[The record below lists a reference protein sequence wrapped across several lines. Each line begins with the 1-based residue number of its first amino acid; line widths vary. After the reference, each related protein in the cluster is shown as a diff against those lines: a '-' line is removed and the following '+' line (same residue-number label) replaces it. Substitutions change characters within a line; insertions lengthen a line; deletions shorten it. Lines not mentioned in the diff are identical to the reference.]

1 MEDVKLLSIAIPCYN
16 SEAYME
22 KCIDSLLVGGEEVEI
37 LIVDDGS
44 KDGTTEIADR
54 YQEKYPTI
62 VKAIHQENKGHGGAV
77 NTGVENAT
85 GLYFKVVDSDD
96 WVNPEAYQK
105 ILNVLAE
112 VVRGPKT
119 LDLLISNYV
128 YEKEGAKRKRV
139 MRYAKSLPEGR
150 FFGWDEAKALG
161 KTHYLLMHSLIYRT
175 SLLREC
181 GMKLPE
187 HTFYV
192 DNIYVYKPLPSV
204 RTLYYMDVDFYR
216 YFIGRDDQSVN
227 ERVMISRIDQQIRV
241 NKIMVDAFDLWKI
254 PNRKLRHYMFNYLEI
269 ITVIST
275 IMLIR
280 SGTEENLEKKRELWK
295 YIKEK
300 DIRLFHHLRAGILGN
315 TMNLP
320 GKGGR
325 KISVAAYKLSQK
337 VVGFN

>member
-1 MEDVKLLSIAIPCYN
+1 
-16 SEAYME
+16 
-22 KCIDSLLVGGEEVEI
+22 
-37 LIVDDGS
+37 
-44 KDGTTEIADR
+44 
-54 YQEKYPTI
+54 
-62 VKAIHQENKGHGGAV
+62 
-77 NTGVENAT
+77 
-85 GLYFKVVDSDD
+85 
-96 WVNPEAYQK
+96 
-105 ILNVLAE
+105 
-112 VVRGPKT
+112 
-119 LDLLISNYV
+119 
-128 YEKEGAKRKRV
+128 
-139 MRYAKSLPEGR
+139 
-150 FFGWDEAKALG
+150 
-161 KTHYLLMHSLIYRT
+161 
-175 SLLREC
+175 
-181 GMKLPE
+181 
-187 HTFYV
+187 
-192 DNIYVYKPLPSV
+192 
-204 RTLYYMDVDFYR
+204 MDVDFYR